1 MTHMTENGVSTTCA
15 GEEQFEE
22 CVIGKSKCVQYDY
35 RTSEGKLFS
44 CVKKSLDA
52 CRSAR
57 DEWLE
62 TLST

>member
-1 MTHMTENGVSTTCA
+1 MTCMTQNGISTTAA

-35 RTSEGKLFS
+35 RTPEGKLFS
-44 CVKKSLDA
+44 CVKKTLDA

-57 DEWLE
+57 DEWLKK
-62 TLST
+62 LST